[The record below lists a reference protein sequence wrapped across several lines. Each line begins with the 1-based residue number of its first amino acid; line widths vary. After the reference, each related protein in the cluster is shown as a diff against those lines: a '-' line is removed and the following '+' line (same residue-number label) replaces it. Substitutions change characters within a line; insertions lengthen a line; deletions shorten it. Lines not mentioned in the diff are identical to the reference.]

1 MIDGFGQIS
10 VEMEEEEVSK
20 KDLNLR
26 VRTGADEG
34 ELEGG
39 WGLREKGEHLDFLK
53 RKAPVDIGQAGNLH
67 EQGCVH
73 VCEHTCG
80 ET

>member
-10 VEMEEEEVSK
+10 VEMEVEEVSK
-20 KDLNLR
+20 KDLKLR

-39 WGLREKGEHLDFLK
+39 
-53 RKAPVDIGQAGNLH
+53 
-67 EQGCVH
+67 
-73 VCEHTCG
+73 
-80 ET
+80 